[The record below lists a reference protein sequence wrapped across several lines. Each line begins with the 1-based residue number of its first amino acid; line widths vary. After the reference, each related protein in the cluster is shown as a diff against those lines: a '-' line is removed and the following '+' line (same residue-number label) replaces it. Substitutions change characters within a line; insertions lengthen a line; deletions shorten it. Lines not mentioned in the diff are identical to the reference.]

1 MNAPDFWS
9 DQETAQK
16 KSRELASLKEE
27 IEQWDHLV
35 LEATDLAELLEIAEA
50 DEDKETLSILREEI
64 NSLATELEKR
74 EFRLA
79 LSGKYDRGGAILAI
93 HAGAGGTEAQDWAQM
108 LLRMYTRWAE
118 KHHYNVD
125 MTDMTPGEEAGIKSV
140 TLEISGPWA
149 YGYLKAERGVHRL
162 VRISPFDASR
172 RRHTSFA
179 LVEVMPAIEKDIDV
193 EIDPKDLRV
202 DVFRSSGP
210 GGQHMQKNSTA
221 IRITHLPTNI
231 VVQSQSE
238 RSQLQN
244 REAAMRVLRGKLFAI
259 EQEKQEQEAARLKG
273 KHVAAGWGNQIR
285 SYVLQP
291 YQMVKDLRTGYEVGN
306 PQIVLDGDL
315 DSFIDAWLKKQ
326 IGGTS
331 AG

>member
-1 MNAPDFWS
+1 MSSASFWD
-9 DQETAQK
+9 DQEAARRKGQELSALKEQVAQWDRLAQEVADLTELLEMAEADQDEETVTAV
-16 KSRELASLKEE
+16 AEE
-27 IEQWDHLV
+27 IE
-35 LEATDLAELLEIAEA
+35 TLAKAL
-50 DEDKETLSILREEI
+50 DKQ
-64 NSLATELEKR
+64 
-74 EFRLA
+74 EFQLA
-79 LSGKYDRGGAILAI
+79 LSGKYDRGDAILAI
-93 HAGAGGTEAQDWAQM
+93 HAGAGGTEAQDWAEM

-118 KHHYNVD
+118 KHHYRVA

-140 TLEISGPWA
+140 TIEVAGPWA
-149 YGYLKAERGVHRL
+149 YGYLQAERGVHRL

-179 LVEVMPAIEKDIDV
+179 LVEVMPLIEEDIDIV
-193 EIDPKDLRV
+193 IDPKTLRV
-202 DVFRSSGP
+202 DVFRSGGP

-221 IRITHLPTNI
+221 VRITHLPTGI

-244 REAAMRVLRGKLFAI
+244 KEAAMRVLRGKLYAI

-273 KHVAAGWGNQIR
+273 KHVEAGWGNQIR

-306 PQIVLDGDL
+306 PAAVLDGDL
-315 DSFIDAWLKKQ
+315 DGFIDAWLKSQ
-326 IGGTS
+326 IGET
-331 AG
+331 

>member
-1 MNAPDFWS
+1 MSEVGFWN
-9 DQETAQK
+9 DQQSARK
-16 KSRELASLKEE
+16 KGQELSTLKEQVA
-27 IEQWDHLV
+27 QWDHLAQEV
-35 LEATDLAELLEIAEA
+35 ADLMELLAMAEA
-50 DEDKETLSILREEI
+50 DQDEETMAAVAEEVETLAKTLG
-64 NSLATELEKR
+64 KQ
-74 EFRLA
+74 EFQLA
-79 LSGKYDRGGAILAI
+79 LSGKYDRGDAILAI
-93 HAGAGGTEAQDWAQM
+93 HAGAGGTEAQDWAEM

-118 KHHYNVD
+118 KHNYQVA

-140 TLEISGPWA
+140 TIEVAGPWA
-149 YGYLKAERGVHRL
+149 YGYLQAERGVHRL

-179 LVEVMPAIEKDIDV
+179 LVEVMPLIDEDIDI
-193 EIDPKDLRV
+193 EIDPKTLRV

-221 IRITHLPTNI
+221 VRITHLPSGI

-244 REAAMRVLRGKLFAI
+244 KEAAMRVLRGKLYAI

-273 KHVAAGWGNQIR
+273 KHVEAGWGNQIR

-306 PQIVLDGDL
+306 PATVLDGDL
-315 DSFIDAWLKKQ
+315 DGFIDAWLKSQ
-326 IGGTS
+326 IG
-331 AG
+331 AA